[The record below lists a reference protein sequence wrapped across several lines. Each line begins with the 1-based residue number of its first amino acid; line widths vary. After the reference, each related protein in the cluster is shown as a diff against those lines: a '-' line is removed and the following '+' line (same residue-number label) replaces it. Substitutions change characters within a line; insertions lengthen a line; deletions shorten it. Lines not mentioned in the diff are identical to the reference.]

1 MTESRT
7 AIQGAHPV
15 ILPVVQHLLC
25 SSVPSYLHSF
35 ITLQP
40 LEVLFPAYEFNL
52 KELFP
57 LFSLFLFSV
66 VGVWGVGLVFFFCTV
81 FYLVTIPPSKSKV

>member
-7 AIQGAHPV
+7 AIQGAYSV

-35 ITLQP
+35 IPLQP
-40 LEVLFPAYEFNL
+40 LEVLFPGYEFNL

-66 VGVWGVGLVFFFCTV
+66 VGVWGVGLFFFSALC
-81 FYLVTIPPSKSKV
+81 FI